1 MILPCNPH
9 ARAHLVLPSR
19 FPHPRDPLV
28 LTSRSCS
35 THARAHLSL
44 ISRSSRAHIVHVS
57 CSSRARAHL
66 VLVLL
71 SRSCS
76 SLSLF
81 FAISYRACLVLIS
94 CSCSPRA
101 RASLT
106 LISRSCSLC
115 ARAHLTLI
123 SNSYFLPGCSPR
135 DPLTLVLPSRSP
147 RARAPLVVPSRTV
160 MKYHIRLPYFL
171 SISAYFLGLL
181 LINVHP
187 TIIPMCVFSCLGV
200 FMGCINNLEFI
211 FFSIGI
217 GGHRGPT
224 GS

>member
-1 MILPCNPH
+1 MLH
-9 ARAHLVLPSR
+9 
-19 FPHPRDPLV
+19 
-28 LTSRSCS
+28 SRSCS
-35 THARAHLSL
+35 SLSHLALFASSYRACLVL
-44 ISRSSRAHIVHVS
+44 ISCS
-57 CSSRARAHL
+57 CSPRPRASL
-66 VLVLL
+66 TFVLI
-71 SRSCS
+71 